1 MNKVYLQKAAGFC
14 AYQERTQAE
23 VRERLNEWSIY
34 GDEAE
39 EMIAWLISNNYIN
52 EERFALAFAGGKFR
66 IKKWGKTRILYELRQ
81 RGLSTYCINKAM
93 ESIDL
98 NDYLENLNSL
108 IEKKSFEFN
117 FDNTRLKQ
125 QKIVRYL
132 IGKGY
137 ESSLVWKHVAN
148 YFQEQ
153 H

>member
-23 VRERLNEWSIY
+23 VRSRLNEWSIY

-93 ESIDL
+93 ESIDYE
-98 NDYLENLNSL
+98 DYIKNISGL
-108 IEKKSFEFN
+108 IEKKREEFN
-117 FDNTRLKQ
+117 FENDRLKQ
-125 QKIVRYL
+125 QKIARYL

-137 ESSLVWKHVAN
+137 ESSLVWKQIAE
-148 YFQEQ
+148 YFSEK
-153 H
+153 